1 VPRPRL
7 LAISLLAAL
16 VVGGATGW
24 FLADRNR
31 DDTGHLDGN
40 RLGASGADTVPVD
53 GIPVATDVSGD
64 PLPDIDTEALDGAAV
79 PLRSLTGKPLVLNFW
94 YSTCLPCRKEMPAF
108 QEVHEDV
115 GERVRFVGINPLDG
129 AERAQ
134 AFADEVG
141 VTYELL
147 RDPDGRATAGLGI
160 ARFPTTVF
168 VAADGTVLDAE
179 PGELSAD
186 ELRAQIEELYPA

>member
-1 VPRPRL
+1 MPRPRL
-7 LAISLLAAL
+7 LAISLLVAL
-16 VVGGATGW
+16 IVGGTAGW
-24 FLADRNR
+24 FLADRSR
-31 DDTGHLDGN
+31 DDTD
-40 RLGASGADTVPVD
+40 RLGAPGADTVPAD

-94 YSTCLPCRKEMPAF
+94 YSTCLPCRQEMPAF
-108 QEVHEDV
+108 QQVHEELGD
-115 GERVRFVGINPLDG
+115 R
-129 AERAQ
+129 RAARRHQ
-134 AFADEVG
+134 PPRRRRAG
-141 VTYELL
+141 PGL
-147 RDPDGRATAGLGI
+147 RRRGRRHLRAPARPRRPGHDGLGV

-186 ELRAQIEELYPA
+186 ELRSRIEELYPA

>member
-1 VPRPRL
+1 MPRPRL
-7 LAISLLAAL
+7 LAISLVAAL
-16 VVGGATGW
+16 IVGGTAGW
-24 FLADRNR
+24 LIAERRGDEP
-31 DDTGHLDGN
+31 D
-40 RLGASGADTVPVD
+40 RLGTPGADTLPAD
-53 GIPVATDVSGD
+53 GIPVATDVSGE
-64 PLPDIDTEALDGAAV
+64 PLPDIETEALDGDAV
-79 PLRSLTGKPLVLNFW
+79 PLRSLTGEPLVLNFW

-108 QEVHEDV
+108 QQVHEEL
-115 GERVRFVGINPLDG
+115 GPRVRLIGINPLDG

-134 AFADEVG
+134 DFADEVG

-147 RDPDGRATAGLGI
+147 RDPDGRATAGLGV

-186 ELRAQIEELYPA
+186 ELRTRIEELYGG

>member
-7 LAISLLAAL
+7 LAISLVAAL
-16 VVGGATGW
+16 VVGGTAGW
-24 FLADRNR
+24 VIADRR
-31 DDTGHLDGN
+31 GDEPD
-40 RLGASGADTVPVD
+40 RLGAPGADTLPAD
-53 GIPVATDVSGD
+53 GIPVATDVSGE
-64 PLPDIDTEALDGAAV
+64 PLPDIETQALDGNTV
-79 PLRSLTGKPLVLNFW
+79 PLRSLTGEPLVLNFW

-108 QEVHEDV
+108 QQVHEEL
-115 GERVRFVGINPLDG
+115 GPRVRLIGINPLDD

-134 AFADEVG
+134 DFADEVG

-147 RDPDGRATAGLGI
+147 RDPDGRATAGLGV

-186 ELRAQIEELYPA
+186 ELRTRIEELYGG

>member
-1 VPRPRL
+1 MPRPRL
-7 LAISLLAAL
+7 LAISLVAAL
-16 VVGGATGW
+16 VVGGTAGW
-24 FLADRNR
+24 LLADRR
-31 DDTGHLDGN
+31 GDEPD
-40 RLGASGADTVPVD
+40 RLGAPGADTLPAD
-53 GIPVATDVSGD
+53 GIPVATDVSGE
-64 PLPDIDTEALDGAAV
+64 PLPDIETEALDGDAV
-79 PLRSLTGKPLVLNFW
+79 PLRSLTGAPLVLNFW

-108 QEVHEDV
+108 QQVHEEL
-115 GERVRFVGINPLDG
+115 GPRVRLIGINPLDD

-134 AFADEVG
+134 DFADEVG

-147 RDPDGRATAGLGI
+147 RDPDGRATAALGV

-186 ELRAQIEELYPA
+186 ELRTRIEELYGG

>member
-1 VPRPRL
+1 MPRPRL
-7 LAISLLAAL
+7 LAISLVAAL
-16 VVGGATGW
+16 IVGGTAGW
-24 FLADRNR
+24 LIAERRGDEP
-31 DDTGHLDGN
+31 D
-40 RLGASGADTVPVD
+40 RLGTPGADTLPAD
-53 GIPVATDVSGD
+53 RIPVATDVSGE
-64 PLPDIDTEALDGAAV
+64 PLPDIETEALDGDAV
-79 PLRSLTGKPLVLNFW
+79 PLRSLTGEPLVLNFW

-108 QEVHEDV
+108 QQVHEEL
-115 GERVRFVGINPLDG
+115 GPRVRLIGINPLDG

-134 AFADEVG
+134 DFADEVG

-147 RDPDGRATAGLGI
+147 RDPDGRATAGLGV

-186 ELRAQIEELYPA
+186 ELRTRIEELYGG

>member
-1 VPRPRL
+1 MPRPRL
-7 LAISLLAAL
+7 LAISLVAAL
-16 VVGGATGW
+16 VVGGTAGW
-24 FLADRNR
+24 VIADRR
-31 DDTGHLDGN
+31 SDEPD
-40 RLGASGADTVPVD
+40 RLSAPGADTLPAD
-53 GIPVATDVSGD
+53 GIPVATDVSGE
-64 PLPDIDTEALDGAAV
+64 PLPDIETEALDGDAV
-79 PLRSLTGKPLVLNFW
+79 PLRSLTGEPLVLNFW

-108 QEVHEDV
+108 QQVHEEL
-115 GERVRFVGINPLDG
+115 GPRVRLIGINPLDD

-134 AFADEVG
+134 DFADEVG

-147 RDPDGRATAGLGI
+147 RDPDGRATAGLGV

-186 ELRAQIEELYPA
+186 ELRTRIEELYGG

>member
-16 VVGGATGW
+16 VVGGAVGW
-24 FLADRNR
+24 LLADRSR
-31 DDTGHLDGN
+31 DDTA
-40 RLGASGADTVPVD
+40 RLAAPGADTVPTD
-53 GIPVATDVSGD
+53 GIPVATDVSGEL
-64 PLPDIDTEALDGAAV
+64 LPEIDTEALDGAAV
-79 PLRSLTGKPLVLNFW
+79 PLRSLTGEPLVLNFW

-108 QEVHEDV
+108 QQVHEEL
-115 GERVRFVGINPLDG
+115 GPRVRLIGINPLDD

-134 AFADEVG
+134 DFADQVG

-147 RDPDGRATAGLGI
+147 RDPDGRATAGLGV

-186 ELRAQIEELYPA
+186 ELRARIEELYPA

>member
-7 LAISLLAAL
+7 LAISLVAAL
-16 VVGGATGW
+16 VVGGTAGW
-24 FLADRNR
+24 LIADRR
-31 DDTGHLDGN
+31 GDEPD
-40 RLGASGADTVPVD
+40 RLGAPGADTLPAD
-53 GIPVATDVSGD
+53 GIPVATDVSGE
-64 PLPDIDTEALDGAAV
+64 PLPDIETQALDGNTV
-79 PLRSLTGKPLVLNFW
+79 PLRSLTGEPLVLNFW

-108 QEVHEDV
+108 QQVHEEL
-115 GERVRFVGINPLDG
+115 GPRVRLIGINPLDD

-134 AFADEVG
+134 DFADEVG

-147 RDPDGRATAGLGI
+147 RDPDGRATAGLGV

-186 ELRAQIEELYPA
+186 ELRTRIEELYGG

>member
-7 LAISLLAAL
+7 LAISLLVAL
-16 VVGGATGW
+16 IVGGTAGW

-31 DDTGHLDGN
+31 DGTD
-40 RLGASGADTVPVD
+40 RLGAPGADTVPGD

-64 PLPDIDTEALDGAAV
+64 PLPDIDTESLDGAAV
-79 PLRSLTGKPLVLNFW
+79 PLQSLTGKPLVLNFW
-94 YSTCLPCRKEMPAF
+94 YSTCLPCRQEMPAF
-108 QEVHEDV
+108 QQVHEEL
-115 GERVRFVGINPLDG
+115 GATVRLVGINPLDG
-129 AERAQ
+129 AERAKD
-134 AFADEVG
+134 FADEVG

-147 RDPDGRATAGLGI
+147 RDPDGRATTGLGV

-186 ELRAQIEELYPA
+186 ELRSRIEELFPA

>member
-1 VPRPRL
+1 MPRPRL
-7 LAISLLAAL
+7 LAISLVAAL
-16 VVGGATGW
+16 VVGGTAGW
-24 FLADRNR
+24 LIADRR
-31 DDTGHLDGN
+31 GDEPD
-40 RLGASGADTVPVD
+40 RLGAPGADTLPAD
-53 GIPVATDVSGD
+53 GIPVATDVSGE
-64 PLPDIDTEALDGAAV
+64 PLPDIETQALDGETV
-79 PLRSLTGKPLVLNFW
+79 PLRSLTGEPLVLNFW

-108 QEVHEDV
+108 QQVHEEL
-115 GERVRFVGINPLDG
+115 GPRVRLIGINPLDD

-134 AFADEVG
+134 DFADEVG

-147 RDPDGRATAGLGI
+147 RDPDGRATAGLGV

-186 ELRAQIEELYPA
+186 ELRTRIEELYGG

>member
-7 LAISLLAAL
+7 LAISLVVAL
-16 VVGGATGW
+16 VVGGTAGW
-24 FLADRNR
+24 LLADRR
-31 DDTGHLDGN
+31 GHHPD
-40 RLGASGADTVPVD
+40 RLGAPGADTLPTD

-64 PLPDIDTEALDGAAV
+64 PLPDIETEALDGAAV
-79 PLRSLTGKPLVLNFW
+79 PLRSLTGEPLVLNFW

-108 QEVHEDV
+108 QDVHEEL
-115 GERVRFVGINPLDG
+115 GPRVRFIGINPLDD
-129 AERAQ
+129 AERAR
-134 AFADEVG
+134 AFADDVG

-147 RDPDGRATAGLGI
+147 RDPDGRATAGLGV

-186 ELRAQIEELYPA
+186 ELRARIEELYAG

>member
-7 LAISLLAAL
+7 LAISLVAAL
-16 VVGGATGW
+16 IVGGTAGW
-24 FLADRNR
+24 LIAERRGDEP
-31 DDTGHLDGN
+31 D
-40 RLGASGADTVPVD
+40 RLGTPGADTLPAD
-53 GIPVATDVSGD
+53 RIPVATDVSGE
-64 PLPDIDTEALDGAAV
+64 PLPDIETEALDGDAV
-79 PLRSLTGKPLVLNFW
+79 PLRSLTGEPLVLNFW

-108 QEVHEDV
+108 QQVHEEL
-115 GERVRFVGINPLDG
+115 GPRVRLIGINPLDG

-134 AFADEVG
+134 DFADEVG

-147 RDPDGRATAGLGI
+147 RDPDGRATAGLGV

-186 ELRAQIEELYPA
+186 ELRTRIEELYGG

>member
-7 LAISLLAAL
+7 LAISLVAAL
-16 VVGGATGW
+16 IVGGTAGW
-24 FLADRNR
+24 LIAERRGDEP
-31 DDTGHLDGN
+31 D
-40 RLGASGADTVPVD
+40 RLGTPGADTLPAD
-53 GIPVATDVSGD
+53 RIPVATDVSGE
-64 PLPDIDTEALDGAAV
+64 PLPDIETEALDGDAV
-79 PLRSLTGKPLVLNFW
+79 PLRSLTGEPLVLNFW

-108 QEVHEDV
+108 QQVHEEL
-115 GERVRFVGINPLDG
+115 GPRVRLIGINPLDD

-134 AFADEVG
+134 DFADEVG

-147 RDPDGRATAGLGI
+147 RDPDGRATAGLGV

-186 ELRAQIEELYPA
+186 ELRTRIEELYGG